1 METKDM
7 IKVFNERG
15 HYARE
20 VGCEVSG
27 VPDIVACVSGWFVA
41 VENKRTGGRV
51 SPLQEAHRIQILHG
65 NGVALVD
72 PDENE
77 LLETI
82 KFLEDTPGARVRQAM
97 ASVPNKESVP
107 RVLWRMCKAEY
118 GAGLE
123 E

>member
-20 VGCEVSG
+20 VGCEVLG
-27 VPDIVACVSGWFVA
+27 VPDIVACVNGWFMA
-41 VENKRTGGRV
+41 VETARPADKV
-51 SPLQEAHRIQILHG
+51 SALREAHRIQILHG
-65 NGVALVD
+65 NGVALVG

-77 LLETI
+77 LLEAI
-82 KFLEDTPGARVRQAM
+82 KFLEDTPGARVRQTL
-97 ASVPNKESVP
+97 ASMPNKESVP
-107 RVLWRMCKAEY
+107 RVLWKLCKAEY

>member
-7 IKVFNERG
+7 IKVFNARG
-15 HYARE
+15 HYSRE
-20 VGCEVSG
+20 VGSAVPG
-27 VPDIVACVSGWFVA
+27 VPDIVACVNGWFMA
-41 VENKRTGGRV
+41 VETARPASRV
-51 SPLQEAHRIQILHG
+51 SSLQEAHRIQILHG
-65 NGVALVD
+65 NGVALVG

-82 KFLEDTPGARVRQAM
+82 KFLEDTPGARVRQAI
-97 ASVPNKESVP
+97 ASAPRKETVP
-107 RVLWRMCKAEY
+107 RPLRRLCKAEY